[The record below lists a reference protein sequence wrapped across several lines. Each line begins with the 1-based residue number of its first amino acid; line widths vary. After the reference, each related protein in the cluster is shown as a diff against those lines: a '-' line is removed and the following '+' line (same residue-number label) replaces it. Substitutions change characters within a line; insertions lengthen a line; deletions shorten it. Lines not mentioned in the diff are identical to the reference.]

1 MDVFLSDVQFF
12 VGYQFTILSS
22 SLASRKTMGGSI
34 QKLTHWGLAAY
45 FYPQAAVKMSP
56 DGEQPLPIEAP
67 PKPSTSRSLG
77 STLVSLALWIIPA
90 ILILA
95 YASYLH
101 SEMGQ
106 IRRENTVLKEAS
118 LVTPDPVTTTVFST
132 FTATT
137 TSVSTA
143 TATLTVGNKWFFA
156 GDDSTA
162 ALESSEPTHLPW
174 ESVDDPLPAYTSTPS
189 ATPSPTSAYSKHGIF
204 EGSKDPSPW
213 SSIQLPSSREMTEHL
228 RWAIVKLWKVVLK
241 VYHYPLDP
249 P

>member
-1 MDVFLSDVQFF
+1 
-12 VGYQFTILSS
+12 
-22 SLASRKTMGGSI
+22 MGGSI

-45 FYPQAAVKMSP
+45 FYPQAAVKMTP
-56 DGEQPLPIEAP
+56 DDQQPRLLIEPP
-67 PKPSTSRSLG
+67 PKPTKSRNFV
-77 STLVSLALWIIPA
+77 STLGKSVLWIIPA
-90 ILILA
+90 ILLIA

-106 IRRENTVLKEAS
+106 IQRENTVLKEAT

-143 TATLTVGNKWFFA
+143 TTTLTIASKWFFA
-156 GDDSTA
+156 GDPSVVSE
-162 ALESSEPTHLPW
+162 LPEPTHLPW
-174 ESVDDPLPAYTSTPS
+174 ESIDDPPPIYTSTPPS
-189 ATPSPTSAYSKHGIF
+189 AKPPPPKPVDPKKGI
-204 EGSKDPSPW
+204 EAPKDPSPW
-213 SSIQLPSSREMTEHL
+213 TSIQLQLPSSREMRVHL
-228 RWAIVKLWKVVLK
+228 RWVIVGLWKVVLK